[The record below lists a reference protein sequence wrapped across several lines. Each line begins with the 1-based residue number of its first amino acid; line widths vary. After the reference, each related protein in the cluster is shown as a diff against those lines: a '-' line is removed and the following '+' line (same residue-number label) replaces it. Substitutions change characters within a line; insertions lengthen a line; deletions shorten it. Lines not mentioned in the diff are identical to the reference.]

1 MFRGFAFSG
10 SAKGWLGQRGCF
22 GACALLLMGT
32 LGCVPLPTTT
42 NTERT
47 SSSLNYPRPVLAPLE
62 NAPSNIT
69 VSNST
74 FRPVNEWNPQQTA
87 QDSRYNSS
95 SNNSRTVKSTPTLSD
110 RIQVTRR
117 SGGQSAIGSLG
128 STIPLDQNSR
138 PRQSDGMGGL
148 ESLRGDFPTVL
159 QTRRQQLLDE
169 LSRFRD
175 RDESSLG
182 DGERLTKHRLQRQLI
197 ALHYLLD
204 GEDLGYLE
212 PLIESLSQSRNPA
225 RSHSLL
231 VASFFESVDLEDRS
245 TEILRRVS
253 PATKVRN
260 FRITS
265 PILCQRIDG
274 LANYRPVTR
283 SEFRPGS
290 LVKLYVEVFGL
301 TNQSGRDGYR
311 QKLQVEIHVEDRDGV
326 IRGREVILTE
336 GGPEPDPVVDSFLNL
351 RYNLP
356 REIPFG
362 KARLIVNVSDSIS
375 TASSR
380 QELQIRIE
388 P

>member
-1 MFRGFAFSG
+1 MFKGVAFSC
-10 SAKGWLGQRGCF
+10 SAKSWLGQRVCF
-22 GACALLLMGT
+22 GAWLLLLIGAIS
-32 LGCVPLPTTT
+32 CVPLPTTPD
-42 NTERT
+42 NDRN
-47 SSSLNYPRPVLAPLE
+47 SSSLDYPRPALAPLGDTT
-62 NAPSNIT
+62 NNVA

-74 FRPVNEWNPQQTA
+74 FRPVNDWPPQQSTE
-87 QDSRYNSS
+87 DPRYNSNRHRS
-95 SNNSRTVKSTPTLSD
+95 VASNSTLSD
-110 RIQVTRR
+110 RIQVSRR
-117 SGGQSAIGSLG
+117 SGNQSARGSLG
-128 STIPLDQNSR
+128 TTISLDQESR
-138 PRQSDGMGGL
+138 LRQNDALGGL

-159 QTRRQQLLDE
+159 QARRQQLLDE
-169 LSRFRD
+169 LSRFQD
-175 RDESSLG
+175 RDERSLG

-204 GEDLGYLE
+204 GEDLSYLE
-212 PLIESLSQSRNPA
+212 PLIESLSQSNNSA

-245 TEILRRVS
+245 TEILRRVA
-253 PATKVRN
+253 PTTTARN
-260 FRITS
+260 FRIST

-274 LANYRPVTR
+274 LADYRPVTR

-301 TNQSGRDGYR
+301 TNRSGRDGYH

-336 GGPEPDPVVDSFLNL
+336 GGPESDPVIDSFLNL

-362 KARLIVNVSDSIS
+362 KARLIVNVSDSI
-375 TASSR
+375 AAVNSR
-380 QELQIRIE
+380 QELHIRIE